1 MVVTSF
7 VRGVRGVFTKYPP
20 LKNCLTYGTLFCSA
34 ELSQQIFLKIYTP
47 SSQGKPTEE
56 LDTDKLKHLAILG
69 YGVLPNLMTVWYK
82 WLDTKYTSTANRVI
96 VKKVFLDQTCLT
108 IPILIIFFTAMAWF
122 EGQQDITKE
131 FREKFQK
138 TYTTSCAF
146 WLPAQ
151 ALNFKLVPP
160 QYRIAYNGAC
170 GFIWANLLC
179 LLKREGEEEKQES
192 KEE

>member
-7 VRGVRGVFTKYPP
+7 FRGVRGVFTKYPP

-34 ELSQQIFLKIYTP
+34 ELSQQIFIKIYTP

-122 EGQQDITKE
+122 EGQQDNRYFNKYVFVRYPVTGYSAFCPANLRFLKCKE
-131 FREKFQK
+131 FK
-138 TYTTSCAF
+138 
-146 WLPAQ
+146 
-151 ALNFKLVPP
+151 
-160 QYRIAYNGAC
+160 
-170 GFIWANLLC
+170 
-179 LLKREGEEEKQES
+179 
-192 KEE
+192 